1 MEWTDMVL
9 TRTLI
14 ANLHFAL
21 RPALRPAL
29 GRALGPALGLA
40 LSLGASLAGAEERL
54 TLAEATTRALARNPS
69 IRLEREQVTAAD
81 ALARGSLGAYD
92 VQLSVDVNA
101 RHHRDPVNSL
111 FSGAPTGS
119 PAPSQNSFTS
129 TLSLSQRFR
138 TGAIAS
144 ASTSVTREGTDGVFS
159 PFAPA
164 YTSSLGVDVQQPL
177 LRDRAIDPTRTA
189 LLVTA
194 LDRERSSAGLAT
206 QALTTVADVE
216 KAYWGLV
223 AARRELDVRRGNLA
237 LAEQQR
243 IDTQSRIEA
252 KTVAISDLAQPTA
265 EVERRRGDLLSAQEA
280 VVRAERTLKL
290 LIMDSLDDPLWAES
304 IVPTDTP
311 DTPVLPVDVPGAL
324 AAAKRNRPE
333 IADLTAAGT
342 QQDLQITLSRDQL
355 KPRMDLVASYTIRG
369 MAGELESTGL
379 PFNIPTS
386 LPSSLSGGLGN
397 SWSNLFDQKFPDLV
411 VGVSFDVPIGRREA
425 RAQIAAAEADRRRIA
440 TTIAGMHERIATEV
454 LNAATALE
462 TAAGR
467 IQAARAGLAAAQTQ
481 LRAEQD
487 RFAAGLST
495 NFFVLTRQN
504 DLAAAQLAEIA
515 ALTDYRKAQAEL
527 SRAKG
532 SLLDDRN
539 IRLQ

>member
-1 MEWTDMVL
+1 MGTAIGVGMELTTMVL
-9 TRTLI
+9 TRTTTASLC
-14 ANLHFAL
+14 LTL
-21 RPALRPAL
+21 C
-29 GRALGPALGLA
+29 
-40 LSLGASLAGAEERL
+40 LGATQMAGADERL
-54 TLAEATTRALARNPS
+54 TLAEATSRALAKNHS
-69 IRLEREQVTAAD
+69 IRVEREHVTAAD
-81 ALARGSLGAYD
+81 ARARGSLGAYD
-92 VQLSVDVNA
+92 VQLSVDVNG

-111 FSGAPTGS
+111 FSGAPDGR
-119 PAPSQNSFTS
+119 PAPSQNAFIS
-129 TLSLSQRFR
+129 TLTLSQRFR
-138 TGAIAS
+138 TGAVAS
-144 ASTSVTREGTDGVFS
+144 ASTSVAREGTDGVFS

-177 LRDRAIDPTRTA
+177 LRDRAIDPARTA

-194 LDRERSSAGLAT
+194 LDRDRSSAALAG
-206 QALTTVADVE
+206 QVLTTVADVE
-216 KAYWGLV
+216 RAYWGLV

-265 EVERRRGDLLSAQEA
+265 EVERRRGDLLSAQET
-280 VVRAERTLKL
+280 VVRAERALKL
-290 LIMDSLDDPLWAES
+290 LIVDSLDDPIWAEA
-304 IVPTDTP
+304 IVPSDTP
-311 DTPVLPVDVPGAL
+311 DTPVLPVDVAGAL

-333 IADLTAAGT
+333 IADLTAAGS
-342 QQDLQITLSRDQL
+342 QQDMQIRLSRDQL
-355 KPRMDLVASYTIRG
+355 KPRMDLVASYYIRG
-369 MAGELESTGL
+369 LAGEPESAGL
-379 PFNIPTS
+379 PFNIPVS
-386 LPSSLSGGLGN
+386 LPSSLNGGLGN

-411 VGVSFDVPIGRREA
+411 VGVSFDVPLGRREA
-425 RAQIAAAEADRRRIA
+425 RAQIAAAESDRRRIA
-440 TTIAGMHERIATEV
+440 TAMSGTQERIATEV

-504 DLAAAQLAEIA
+504 DLAAAQLAEIS
-515 ALTDYRKAQAEL
+515 ALTDYRKAQTEW

-532 SLLDDRN
+532 SLLEDRN
-539 IRLQ
+539 IQIR

>member
-1 MEWTDMVL
+1 MVMTRSVKVNSTGGL
-9 TRTLI
+9 TRGLTPGQTPTLI
-14 ANLHFAL
+14 
-21 RPALRPAL
+21 
-29 GRALGPALGLA
+29 LGLA
-40 LSLGASLAGAEERL
+40 LSLAPGMAGADERLSLAEV
-54 TLAEATTRALARNPS
+54 TSRALAKNHS
-69 IRLEREQVTAAD
+69 IRVEREHVTAAD
-81 ALARGSLGAYD
+81 ARARGSLGAYD
-92 VQLSVDVNA
+92 AQFSVDINA

-119 PAPSQNSFTS
+119 AAPSQNSFTS

-164 YTSSLGVDVQQPL
+164 YTSSLGVDLQQPL
-177 LRDRAIDPTRTA
+177 LRNRAIDPSRTA

-194 LDRERSSAGLAT
+194 LDRDRSSAGLAS

-237 LAEQQR
+237 LAEAQR
-243 IDTQSRIEA
+243 VDTQSRIEA
-252 KTVAISDLAQPTA
+252 KTVAVSDLAQPTA

-280 VVRAERTLKL
+280 VVRAERSLKL
-290 LIMDSLDDPLWAES
+290 LIVDSLDDPIWAES

-311 DTPVLPVDVPGAL
+311 DTPLLTVDVAVAL
-324 AAAKRNRPE
+324 AAAKRQRPE
-333 IADLTAAGT
+333 IADLTVAGS
-342 QQDLQITLSRDQL
+342 QQDLQIRLFRDQL

-369 MAGELESTGL
+369 LAGELESNGL
-379 PFNIPTS
+379 PFNIPVS
-386 LPSSLSGGLGN
+386 LPSSLSGGLGD
-397 SWSNLFDQKFPDLV
+397 SWGNLLNQTFPDFV
-411 VGVSFDVPIGRREA
+411 VGVSFDVPLGRREA

-440 TTIAGMHERIATEV
+440 TTMAGVHERIAIEV

-467 IQAARAGLAAAQTQ
+467 IQSARAGLVAAQTQ

-487 RFAAGLST
+487 RFSAGLST

-504 DLAAAQLAEIA
+504 DLAASQLVEIA
-515 ALTDYRKAQAEL
+515 ALTDYRKAQTEL
-527 SRAKG
+527 ARAKG
-532 SLLDDRN
+532 SLLEDRN
-539 IRLQ
+539 IRIQ

>member
-1 MEWTDMVL
+1 MVL
-9 TRTLI
+9 TRTQIGNSSL
-14 ANLHFAL
+14 
-21 RPALRPAL
+21 AL
-29 GRALGPALGLA
+29 GLALNLTLGLA
-40 LSLGASLAGAEERL
+40 LSLTPSVAGADQRL
-54 TLAEATTRALARNPS
+54 TLAEATSRALAKNHS
-69 IRLEREQVTAAD
+69 IRVERENVAAAD
-81 ALARGSLGAYD
+81 ARARGSLGAYD
-92 VQLSVDVNA
+92 VRLNVDVNA

-111 FSGAPTGS
+111 FSGAPDGR

-129 TLSLSQRFR
+129 TFSLSQRFR
-138 TGAIAS
+138 TGALAT

-164 YTSSLGVDVQQPL
+164 YTSSLGVDFQQPL
-177 LRDRAIDPTRTA
+177 LRNRVIDPSRTA

-194 LDRERSSAGLAT
+194 LDRDRSSAALAS

-216 KAYWGLV
+216 TAYWELV
-223 AARRELDVRRGNLA
+223 AARRELDVRRGNLV

-243 IDTQSRIEA
+243 IDTQIRIEA
-252 KTVAISDLAQPTA
+252 RTVAVSDLAQPTA
-265 EVERRRGDLLSAQEA
+265 EVERRRGELLSAQESL
-280 VVRAERTLKL
+280 VRAERALKL
-290 LIMDSLDDPLWAES
+290 LIIDSLDDPIWAEA

-311 DTPVLPVDVPGAL
+311 DTPMLPVDLPSAL
-324 AAAKRNRPE
+324 AAARRHRPE
-333 IADLTAAGT
+333 IAELIAAGS
-342 QQDLQITLSRDQL
+342 QQDLQVKLSRDQL

-379 PFNIPTS
+379 PFNIPVS
-386 LPSSLSGGLGN
+386 LPASLSGGLGN

-440 TTIAGMHERIATEV
+440 TTTAGVHERIATEV

-467 IQAARAGLAAAQTQ
+467 IQAARAGLTAAQTQ

-515 ALTDYRKAQAEL
+515 ALTDYRQAQTEL
-527 SRAKG
+527 SRATG
-532 SLLDDRN
+532 SLLEDRN
-539 IRLQ
+539 IRIN

>member
-9 TRTLI
+9 TRTTT
-14 ANLHFAL
+14 
-21 RPALRPAL
+21 
-29 GRALGPALGLA
+29 
-40 LSLGASLAGAEERL
+40 ASLCLTLCLSAGPVIGTAGADERL
-54 TLAEATTRALARNPS
+54 TLAEATSRALAKNHS
-69 IRLEREQVTAAD
+69 IRVERENVAAAD
-81 ALARGSLGAYD
+81 ARARGSLGAYD

-111 FSGAPTGS
+111 FSGAPSGS
-119 PAPSQNSFTS
+119 PAPSQNRFTS
-129 TLSLSQRFR
+129 TVSLAQRFR
-138 TGAIAS
+138 TGAIAT
-144 ASTSVTREGTDGVFS
+144 ASTSVTREGTDGMFS

-177 LRDRAIDPTRTA
+177 LRNRAIDPSRTT

-194 LDRERSSAGLAT
+194 LDRDRSSAALAS
-206 QALTTVADVE
+206 QALETVADVE
-216 KAYWGLV
+216 QAYWGLV

-265 EVERRRGDLLSAQEA
+265 EVERRRGELLSAQES
-280 VVRAERTLKL
+280 VVRAERALKL
-290 LIMDSLDDPLWAES
+290 LIIDSLDDPVWAES
-304 IVPTDTP
+304 LVPTDSP
-311 DTPVLPVDVPGAL
+311 DTPLLPVDIAGAL
-324 AAAKRNRPE
+324 AAAKRSRPE
-333 IADLTAAGT
+333 IAELNAAGS
-342 QQDLQITLSRDQL
+342 QQDLQIRLSRDQL

-369 MAGELESTGL
+369 LAGELESTGL
-379 PFNIPTS
+379 PFNIPVS
-386 LPSSLSGGLGN
+386 LPASLSGGLGN
-397 SWSNLFDQKFPDLV
+397 SWSNLFNQKFPDLV

-425 RAQIAAAEADRRRIA
+425 RAEIAAAEADRRRIA
-440 TTIAGMHERIATEV
+440 TTMAGAQERIAAEV

-515 ALTDYRKAQAEL
+515 ALTDYRKAQSEL

-532 SLLDDRN
+532 SLLEDRN
-539 IRLQ
+539 IHIR

>member
-1 MEWTDMVL
+1 MAL
-9 TRTLI
+9 TRTLTGS
-14 ANLHFAL
+14 LCL
-21 RPALRPAL
+21 T
-29 GRALGPALGLA
+29 
-40 LSLGASLAGAEERL
+40 LSLSAAALAGAEEQM
-54 TLAEATTRALARNPS
+54 TLAEATNRALSKNHS
-69 IRLEREQVTAAD
+69 IRVEREHVAAAD
-81 ALARGSLGAYD
+81 ARARGSLGAYD
-92 VQLSVDVNA
+92 VTFNMDVNA

-119 PAPSQNSFTS
+119 AAPSQNSFTS
-129 TLSLSQRFR
+129 TMSLTQRFR
-138 TGAIAS
+138 TGALAS

-164 YTSSLGVDVQQPL
+164 YTSSLGVDLQQPL
-177 LRDRAIDPTRTA
+177 LRDRAIDPSRTA

-194 LDRERSSAGLAT
+194 LDRDRSGAALAS

-223 AARRELDVRRGNLA
+223 AARRELQVRQGNLA
-237 LAEQQR
+237 LAEAQR
-243 IDTQSRIEA
+243 VDTQSRIEA
-252 KTVAISDLAQPTA
+252 KTVAVSDLAQPTA
-265 EVERRRGDLLSAQEA
+265 EVERRRGDLLSAQES
-280 VVRAERTLKL
+280 VVRAERALKL
-290 LIMDSLDDPLWAES
+290 LVIDSLEDPIWSQA
-304 IVPTDTP
+304 IVPSDAP
-311 DTPVLPVDVPGAL
+311 DTPVLPVDVTGAL
-324 AAAKRNRPE
+324 ATARRNRPE
-333 IADLTAAGT
+333 IAELTASGS
-342 QQDLQITLSRDQL
+342 QQDLQIRLSRDQL

-369 MAGELESTGL
+369 MAGELEANGL
-379 PFNIPTS
+379 PFNIPVS

-425 RAQIAAAEADRRRIA
+425 RAQLAAAEADRRRIS
-440 TTIAGMHERIATEV
+440 TTMAGVHERIAAEV

-467 IQAARAGLAAAQTQ
+467 IQAARAGLVAAQTQ

-504 DLAAAQLAEIA
+504 DLALAQLAEIS
-515 ALTDYRKAQAEL
+515 ALTDYRKAQTEM

-532 SLLDDRN
+532 SLLEDRN
-539 IRLQ
+539 IRVQ